1 VGSTLLAKVCGRL
14 DGSLG
19 VLSFGSDDGGKIRT
33 CGYTFTLLGRFL
45 NRDSFCDG
53 EGYIDSE

>member
-1 VGSTLLAKVCGRL
+1 M

-53 EGYIDSE
+53 EGYIESE